1 MAILTY
7 PTILCAALFVAVVAM
22 PSRSDAA
29 ADAAPDADAP
39 TVLLDADLGFE
50 GRWISLRGNL
60 AVHAGRWIPQWNAE
74 LSTLGIRAGVAHDD
88 SGLSTV
94 FDVGGWLPAQ
104 GAGVLKP
111 LLRVR

>member
-22 PSRSDAA
+22 PSRGDAA
-29 ADAAPDADAP
+29 SDVAQAAAAP
-39 TVLLDADLGFE
+39 TVLIDADVGFQ
-50 GRWISLRGNL
+50 GRWVSLRGSL

-74 LSTLGIRAGVAHDD
+74 LSTLGIRAGIAHDAA
-88 SGLSTV
+88 GLSTV
-94 FDVGGWLPAQ
+94 FDVGGWLPTQ
-104 GAGVLKP
+104 GTDVLKS